1 MVSIRNPPEWGI
13 EPVPSKYRF
22 LRGIDYFVL
31 WSSLGVGLL
40 VFSAGSFLTTAKFID
55 AILAIIIGSI
65 AGSLLLALAGKI
77 GSDHGVPSLIS
88 TRPSFGIH
96 GAYIP
101 AILNVMQ
108 LIGWTVF
115 EVMIMSK
122 AAEMLAG
129 KLIPYYIWTI
139 AIGTFVGLLGV
150 FGPLTVVKNWLGK
163 FAIWISYASSIIII
177 IHLIM
182 AGNLSKV
189 LLSSGNGVG
198 SMSFFSALDIVI
210 AMPISWLPLAAD
222 YNRFSKD
229 SKGAFKG
236 TFIGF
241 TVTNILF
248 YFGGIMLGVSDVVGI
263 IAAIQSIF
271 FGFFLLILLVDEADN
286 AFADVYSAALST
298 QSILRKI
305 KQHYLII
312 GFTGFSIILA
322 MTISITNYETFIL
335 LIGAVFVPLFG
346 VVLSD
351 YYIIRHRFYTT
362 PMLYDDDYNSDK
374 GAILKIGFPALISWS
389 AGVLLYFLLSSL
401 SPIYIPNWPPIG
413 ATIPS
418 FIASAL
424 LYVGI
429 TIFFT
434 KNYNFYRM
442 VKKREKRKTS

>member
-1 MVSIRNPPEWGI
+1 MVSIRNPPEWSI
-13 EPVPSKYRF
+13 EPVPSRYRF

-40 VFSAGSFLTTAKFID
+40 VFSAGSFLTAARFTD
-55 AILAIIIGSI
+55 AILAIIIGSV

-77 GSDHGVPSLIS
+77 GSDHAVPSLIS

-96 GAYIP
+96 GAYLP

-108 LIGWTVF
+108 LIGWTTF
-115 EVMIMSK
+115 EIMIMSK

-139 AIGTFVGLLGV
+139 IIGTFVAVLGIS
-150 FGPLTVVKNWLGK
+150 GPLTVVKNWLGK

-177 IHLIM
+177 IHLLT
-182 AGNLSKV
+182 AGNLSKI
-189 LLSSGNGVG
+189 LSSSGYGGN

-210 AMPISWLPLAAD
+210 AMPISWMPLAAD
-222 YNRFSKD
+222 YNRFSKK

-236 TFIGF
+236 TFLGF
-241 TVTNILF
+241 TLTNILF
-248 YFGGIMLGVSDVVGI
+248 YFGGVMLGLSDVVGI

-271 FGFFLLILLVDEADN
+271 FGFLLLILLVDEADN
-286 AFADVYSAALST
+286 AFADVYSAAVST
-298 QSILRKI
+298 QTIFRKI
-305 KQHYLII
+305 KQVYLII
-312 GFTGFSIILA
+312 GFTALSIILA
-322 MTISITNYETFIL
+322 MTISIANYETFIL

-351 YYIIRHRFYTT
+351 YYIVKRRRYTESMMYGAT
-362 PMLYDDDYNSDK
+362 AGNSNN
-374 GAILKIGFPALISWS
+374 GSNRAALKIGLPAIIAWS
-389 AGVLLYFLLSSL
+389 IGVLLYYLLSSL

-424 LYVGI
+424 LYAGMMY
-429 TIFFT
+429 FT
-434 KNYNFYRM
+434 RQRGYLL
-442 VKKREKRKTS
+442 KKARHTS

>member
-1 MVSIRNPPEWGI
+1 MVSIRNPPEWSI
-13 EPVPSKYRF
+13 EPVPSRYRF

-40 VFSAGSFLTTAKFID
+40 VFSAGSFLTAAKFSD

-77 GSDHGVPSLIS
+77 GSDHAVPSLIS
-88 TRPSFGIH
+88 TRPSFGIR
-96 GAYIP
+96 GAYLP

-108 LIGWTVF
+108 LTGWTTF
-115 EVMIMSK
+115 EIMIMSK

-139 AIGTFVGLLGV
+139 IIGAFVILLGIV
-150 FGPLTVVKNWLGK
+150 GPFAVVKNWLGK

-177 IHLIM
+177 IHLLT
-182 AGNLSKV
+182 AGNLSKI
-189 LLSSGNGVG
+189 LSSLGNGN

-210 AMPISWLPLAAD
+210 AMPISWMPLAAD
-222 YNRFSKD
+222 YNRFSKE
-229 SKGAFKG
+229 SKGAFIG

-241 TVTNILF
+241 TLTNILF
-248 YFGGIMLGVSDVVGI
+248 YFGGVMLGLSDVVGI

-271 FGFFLLILLVDEADN
+271 FGFLLLILLVDEADN
-286 AFADVYSAALST
+286 AFADVYSAAVST
-298 QSILRKI
+298 QSIFRKI
-305 KQHYLII
+305 KQVYLII
-312 GFTGFSIILA
+312 GFTILSTILA
-322 MTISITNYETFIL
+322 MTISIANYETFIL

-351 YYIIRHRFYTT
+351 YYIVKRCKY
-362 PMLYDDDYNSDK
+362 PEALMYGGSSDSNNSN
-374 GAILKIGFPALISWS
+374 GSSAALKIGFPAIISWS
-389 AGVLLYFLLSSL
+389 MGVLLYYLLSSL

-418 FIASAL
+418 FITSAL

-429 TIFFT
+429 MYFT
-434 KNYNFYRM
+434 RHRGYFL
-442 VKKREKRKTS
+442 KKA